1 MQSKIGLR
9 LVGIAF
15 VLMQFFSWTANAQD
29 TGKVSLKEQRDKARE
44 WIERFK
50 QKTSMMMVPG
60 AAVRP
65 DAVNKHW
72 ILLEDVRYQIGATD
86 DLIVVPAGFVTD
98 YASIPSVLWSF
109 GLSPHGLYSR
119 AADIHDYLY
128 WTQLCTREQADRLL
142 VIAMKES
149 DVGKFDEWAIYT
161 GVDRGG
167 KSSWSANAKERSA
180 GWPRIVPEMYRRPP
194 PNKVWADYRK
204 ELKNAGVRDP
214 AFAESPTY
222 CKYGNSTDVPGLQG
236 KDLKVKDSVAG
247 NASIVPADFYLGPER
262 VVRVKK

>member
-9 LVGIAF
+9 VVGIAF

-86 DLIVVPAGFVTD
+86 DLIVVPAGFVTG
-98 YASIPSVLWSF
+98 YASIPPSQ
-109 GLSPHGLYSR
+109 R
-119 AADIHDYLY
+119 A
-128 WTQLCTREQADRLL
+128 
-142 VIAMKES
+142 
-149 DVGKFDEWAIYT
+149 
-161 GVDRGG
+161 
-167 KSSWSANAKERSA
+167 
-180 GWPRIVPEMYRRPP
+180 
-194 PNKVWADYRK
+194 
-204 ELKNAGVRDP
+204 
-214 AFAESPTY
+214 
-222 CKYGNSTDVPGLQG
+222 
-236 KDLKVKDSVAG
+236 
-247 NASIVPADFYLGPER
+247 GPLR
-262 VVRVKK
+262 V